1 MIGMHPF
8 FVSVTEVQHNPATK
22 SLEISFRIFT
32 DDFENT
38 LRMHFPGKKIDL
50 IHPPNNGSMDSLVKT
65 YILQKTKWQVNG
77 QMKTPEFI
85 GFEQIEESIWGYFEI
100 TGVPTL
106 NELKIH
112 NPILYEYKKEQINMV
127 HIRNG
132 NSRQSRK
139 LDNPDADWTFTF

>member
-1 MIGMHPF
+1 
-8 FVSVTEVQHNPATK
+8 
-22 SLEISFRIFT
+22 
-32 DDFENT
+32 
-38 LRMHFPGKKIDL
+38 
-50 IHPPNNGSMDSLVKT
+50 
-65 YILQKTKWQVNG
+65 
-77 QMKTPEFI
+77 MKTPEFI